1 MTGLSH
7 RAGCLIL
14 TRHEITTFIGALL
27 APAGFP
33 GRPQKRV
40 SDDACTLSQLT
51 TEIRRQRNELL
62 VQQARE
68 NPFFHLYFAQEKLP
82 YTMGEVALYD
92 GRALITMSSGS
103 GYDLRTDHRES
114 CITHPFVL
122 RAYKQF
128 YMNTVVARLADTQT
142 ESLNQLEELVRRC
155 EKMIREG
162 QKGNAGNEQE
172 KLSGQ

>member
-1 MTGLSH
+1 M
-7 RAGCLIL
+7 
-14 TRHEITTFIGALL
+14 
-27 APAGFP
+27 
-33 GRPQKRV
+33 
-40 SDDACTLSQLT
+40 
-51 TEIRRQRNELL
+51 L

-82 YTMGEVALYD
+82 CTMGEVALYD

-103 GYDLRTDHRES
+103 GYDLQADHRES

-142 ESLNQLEELVRRC
+142 ESLNQLEELVLRC
-155 EKMIREG
+155 EKMSREG
-162 QKGNAGNEQE
+162 
-172 KLSGQ
+172 